1 MKQLF
6 GIALVTLGAIS
17 QRKPPTSN
25 LAKQTRVKYARVVD
39 GKALCGR
46 GSTIGGVT
54 RTCRVRAVEFHPL
67 HVGAITGSGRAIVAG
82 GSPSGHVSCWPR
94 SLALA

>member
-54 RTCRVRAVEFHPL
+54 RTCRKDAL
-67 HVGAITGSGRAIVAG
+67 LLVASQTAA
-82 GSPSGHVSCWPR
+82 SPAYNQSTFVDKP
-94 SLALA
+94 